1 MTISKQQKRLELQE
15 NQLMGELSELE
26 NQICHKVSIIIDSKW
41 LAPII
46 MREVEKII
54 KQRDQVWSELDD
66 IWADKS

>member
-1 MTISKQQKRLELQE
+1 MSKQEKRLELQE

-26 NQICHKVSIIIDSKW
+26 FQICSKVSIIIDSKW

-54 KQRDQVWSELDD
+54 KQRDHVWAELDD
-66 IWADKS
+66 IWSDK